1 MGFPVKPIK
10 GETAYSTRLAKP
22 SKTGFKERPVV
33 AAARGLGR
41 AAVRMI
47 AVARRCN
54 TFATRV
60 P

>member
-33 AAARGLGR
+33 AQSGR
-41 AAVRMI
+41 FIGTAGG
-47 AVARRCN
+47 
-54 TFATRV
+54 
-60 P
+60 